1 MEDAREVSKED
12 GQLLAQ
18 KLNCPFFETSAKTR
32 VNVEEAFNTVPRA
45 AVRWFSPM
53 KQRVSP
59 LLCVASC
66 GCSW

>member
-45 AVRWFSPM
+45 AVRWFSATT
-53 KQRVSP
+53 QRV
-59 LLCVASC
+59 
-66 GCSW
+66 